1 MANTRLSMR
10 KIREILR
17 VFWGSGLSA
26 RQAAAS
32 CGVGRTTV
40 KEYLDRA
47 EQAGLTWPLPD
58 DLDDA
63 ALEMRLFPSSVPL
76 DVERRNM
83 PSFEYIR
90 KELTRKHVTL
100 QLLWHEYKEKN
111 PEGYEYSQ
119 FCLRY
124 RSWQKTLE
132 VSLRQDYKAGE
143 KLFVD
148 FAGDTIPIHDPISG
162 ALIPAYLFVAAL
174 GVSNYTYAE
183 AVLSQDLPA
192 WITLHVHT
200 FEFMD
205 RVPAIV
211 VPDNPKVGVT
221 RPCRYEPDLNPT
233 YQDAMVHY
241 GVAVIPA
248 RVKKPKDKAKVE
260 SAVLIAERWI
270 IASLRNHTFFGI
282 GELNRAIKEKLEDLN
297 NRPLQKLKV
306 SRTHLFETIDKPAMK
321 HMPERRYEYAEW
333 ETHKVNIDYHVEIK
347 RHYYSVPYQLK
358 GQTIDARVTAST
370 VEIFFKGKRVASHPI
385 SLSQGRHTTL
395 SAHMP
400 EAHKR
405 YLEWTPSRIIR
416 WAEKTGPST
425 AGLVTEIME
434 RRPHP
439 EQGFRSALGII
450 RLGRRYGE
458 QRLEAACVRAL
469 FMKAYSYKSVES
481 ILKNNLDGKE
491 LPERLPEKCIVHENI
506 RGKGYY
512 EKEDTYVERT
522 DYGETLCDETLRH
535 GTGAEGTVVAAC
547 GDRSRI

>member
-17 VFWGSGLSA
+17 VCWGSGLSA

-32 CGVGRTTV
+32 CGVGRTTI
-40 KEYLDRA
+40 KEYRDRA
-47 EQAGLTWPLPD
+47 TRAGLSWPLPE

-63 ALEMRLFPSSVPL
+63 ALENRLFPSTIPL

-83 PSFEYIR
+83 PSFDYLR

-124 RSWQKTLE
+124 RAWLKTLD

-148 FAGDTIPIHDPISG
+148 FAGDTIAIHDPETG
-162 ALIPAYLFVAAL
+162 TVIPASLFVATL
-174 GVSNYTYAE
+174 GASNYTYAE

-192 WITLHVHT
+192 WISLHVHT
-200 FEFMD
+200 FEFMGAT
-205 RVPAIV
+205 PSIV

-221 RPCRYEPDLNPT
+221 HPCRYEPDLNPT
-233 YQDAMVHY
+233 YQDMAAHY
-241 GVAVIPA
+241 GTAVIPA

-270 IASLRNHTFFGI
+270 IAALRNHTFFSI
-282 GELNRAIKEKLEDLN
+282 GELNRAIQEKLEEFNSRL
-297 NRPLQKLKV
+297 LQKLKV
-306 SRTHLFETIDKPAMK
+306 SRKELFETIDRPAMK
-321 HMPERRYEYAEW
+321 PLPSMRYEYAEW
-333 ETHKVNIDYHVEIK
+333 EKHKVNIDYHVEIG

-358 GQTIDARVTAST
+358 GEMVDARITVST
-370 VEIFFKGKRVASHPI
+370 VELFFKGKRVASHPR
-385 SLSQGRHTTL
+385 SSVAGRHTTL

-400 EAHKR
+400 ESHKR

-425 AGLVTEIME
+425 AKLVTEIME

-458 QRLEAACVRAL
+458 ERLEAACARAF
-469 FMKAYSYKSVES
+469 FMKAFSYRSVES
-481 ILKNNLDGKE
+481 ILKNNLDASE
-491 LPERLPEKCIVHENI
+491 LPEGSDRPSVAHENI
-506 RGKGYY
+506 RGSSYY
-512 EKEDTYVERT
+512 R
-522 DYGETLCDETLRH
+522 
-535 GTGAEGTVVAAC
+535 
-547 GDRSRI
+547 